1 MRSERTRGNDAAR
14 RAAVRHGAAVLAM
27 GFALALGGSAR
38 AAVVDFE
45 STPSGADAATEA
57 TPGISIDG
65 GLVLDE
71 GLIAI
76 LLGYP
81 AAGTWNTT
89 PGGSK
94 GVLNSLSGIITLEF
108 AVPVSLLEIDVLTL
122 PDAAGDPG
130 SLLLIG
136 TDGALD
142 VSAALD
148 PGATPPGDSGLP
160 EGRLTIAGTAITRA
174 VLCPQALANPGT
186 CLDPAEPTTF
196 WLDQIRFE
204 PIPEPA
210 TALLLGLTL
219 GALAAH
225 RRTV

>member
-1 MRSERTRGNDAAR
+1 MRETRTRWQRAR
-14 RAAVRHGAAVLAM
+14 RRLGAWAS
-27 GFALALGGSAR
+27 GALALVLTLGVGGSAR

-45 STPSGADAATEA
+45 STPSGADAATEG

-71 GLIAI
+71 SLVAI

-89 PGGSK
+89 PGGAK
-94 GVLNSLSGIITLEF
+94 GLLNSLSGVVTLEF

-148 PGATPPGDSGLP
+148 PGAGPPGDSGLP
-160 EGRLTIAGTAITRA
+160 EGTLSIAGTAITRA
-174 VLCPQALANPGT
+174 VLCPQDLANPGT
-186 CLDPAEPTTF
+186 CLAPAEPTTF

-210 TALLLGLTL
+210 TAILLGLAL